1 MSFLSTL
8 FGTKNTTSE
17 NISILDSAT
26 YAQAIKGKKVQLVD
40 VRTAN
45 EFKNG
50 HIKNAVNIDF
60 FNASGFK
67 QAFLKMDKE
76 KPVYL
81 YCRSGARSQKAARRL
96 VDMGFSE
103 IYDLKGGYSRWS

>member
-8 FGTKNTTSE
+8 FGTKNNTSDK
-17 NISILDSAT
+17 ISILDSAT
-26 YAQAIKGKKVQLVD
+26 YAKAISGEKVQLVD

-60 FNASGFK
+60 FNATGFK
-67 QAFLKMDKE
+67 KAFEKMAKD

-96 VDMGFSE
+96 VDMGFTQ
-103 IYDLKGGYSRWS
+103 IVDLKGGYSRW